1 MRAVSS
7 PSFLPTAT
15 KGANSGVTSGRVV
28 VVVGANVVVDVV
40 VEVVVEVVVVVVE
53 LAVVMTELI
62 VDPATTVEATETP
75 VTPCADPDEQAAII
89 RRRPAK
95 PRATQVRRNVGI
107 SSKYPLR
114 RTKCWRSPDYPTFS
128 HSEPTRGCFAF
139 SSERMGP

>member
-1 MRAVSS
+1 
-7 PSFLPTAT
+7 
-15 KGANSGVTSGRVV
+15 V

-53 LAVVMTELI
+53 LAVVITELF

-95 PRATQVRRNVGI
+95 PRATQVRRKVGI

>member
-1 MRAVSS
+1 
-7 PSFLPTAT
+7 
-15 KGANSGVTSGRVV
+15 VTSGRVV
-28 VVVGANVVVDVV
+28 VVVGTNVVVVDVV
-40 VEVVVEVVVVVVE
+40 VDVLVDVVE
-53 LAVVMTELI
+53 LAVVITELF
-62 VDPATTVEATETP
+62 VDPATTVVATETP
-75 VTPCADPDEQAAII
+75 VAPCADPDEQAAII